1 MNSRGSLRPLH
12 NRAVMQRNAFLWA
25 MGTLCAAGLPPAARA
40 ATTPVTIRAAAT
52 LDDDATPFIWAT
64 QNGLFRRNGIDASIT
79 RGTSGAAIAA
89 GVIGGAFE
97 IGKSSITTLCAA
109 HARGVPLI
117 WIAPAG
123 EYDAATPMRLA
134 MIVKADSSIKTGA
147 DLNGKTIGVSG
158 LNDIFSLSS
167 RAWADRTGGDSS
179 TIKLTE
185 IPMTQAALAVETGR
199 LDSAVVIQPFL
210 DAALAGGKVR
220 VLADPNVAVAPHFMQ
235 AAWFT
240 SADFAAKNPAA
251 IESFIRVM
259 REASTYG
266 NSHHAETASLL
277 LSYLNVQVPLNS
289 RILLGVRFNT
299 AQIQTLIDLQ
309 VRYKMLPAPMNA
321 AELIYPAALR
331 A

>member
-1 MNSRGSLRPLH
+1 
-12 NRAVMQRNAFLWA
+12 MQRNAFLA
-25 MGTLCAAGLPPAARA
+25 GAGALCAAGSPVAARA
-40 ATTPVTIRAAAT
+40 ATGPVTMRAAAT
-52 LDDDATPFIWAT
+52 LDDDATPFVWAT
-64 QNGLFRRNGIDASIT
+64 QNGLFRRNGIEASIA

-97 IGKSSITTLCAA
+97 VGKSSVTTLCTA
-109 HARGVPLI
+109 HARGVPLV

-123 EYDAATPMRLA
+123 EYDASNPMRLA
-134 MIVKADSSIKTGA
+134 MIVKADSPIKSGA
-147 DLNGKTIGVSG
+147 DFTGKTVGVSG

-167 RAWADRTGGDSS
+167 RAWVDKTGGDSS

-185 IPMTQAALAVETGR
+185 IPMTQAPLAVETGR
-199 LDSAVVIQPFL
+199 IDAAIVIQPFL

-220 VLADPNVAVAPHFMQ
+220 VLADPNVAVASHFMQ

-240 SADFAAKNPAA
+240 SSDFAAKNPAA

-266 NSHHAETASLL
+266 NGHHAETAGLL
-277 LSYLNVQVPLNS
+277 LSYLNIQVPLNS
-289 RILLGVRFNT
+289 RILLGVRFNP

-309 VRYKMLPAPMNA
+309 VRYKMLPGPMSA
-321 AELIYPAALR
+321 TELIFPAALR

>member
-1 MNSRGSLRPLH
+1 
-12 NRAVMQRNAFLWA
+12 MQRNAFLSA
-25 MGTLCAAGLPPAARA
+25 MGALGAAGMPIAARG
-40 ATTPVTIRAAAT
+40 ATAPVTIRAAAT

-64 QNGLFRRNGIDASIT
+64 QTGLFRRNGIDASVT

-97 IGKSSITTLCAA
+97 VGKSSITTLCAA

-123 EYDAATPMRLA
+123 EYDAGTPMRLA
-134 MIVKADSSIKTGA
+134 MIVKADSPLKTGA
-147 DLNGKTIGVSG
+147 DFSGKTVGVSG

-167 RAWADRTGGDSS
+167 RAWVDHSGGDSS
-179 TIKLTE
+179 TLKLTE
-185 IPMTQAALAVETGR
+185 IPMPQAALAVETGR
-199 LDSAVVIQPFL
+199 IDSAIVIQPFL

-220 VLADPNVAVAPHFMQ
+220 VLADPNVAIAPHFMQ

-251 IESFIRVM
+251 IDGFIRVM
-259 REASTYG
+259 REASIYG

-289 RILLGVRFNT
+289 RILLGVRFNP

-309 VRYKMLPAPMNA
+309 VRYKMLPAPMSA
-321 AELIYPAALR
+321 SELIYPAALR

>member
-1 MNSRGSLRPLH
+1 
-12 NRAVMQRNAFLWA
+12 
-25 MGTLCAAGLPPAARA
+25 MGALCASTSPLAAGAASE
-40 ATTPVTIRAAAT
+40 PVTMRAAAT

-64 QNGLFRRNGIDASIT
+64 QNGLFKKNGIEASIT

-89 GVIGGAFE
+89 GVIGGAYE

-109 HARGVPLI
+109 HARGVPFV

-134 MIVKADSSIKTGA
+134 MIVKADSTIKTGV

-167 RAWADRTGGDSS
+167 RAWADHTGGDSS
-179 TIKLTE
+179 TIKLIE
-185 IPMTQAALAVETGR
+185 VPMTQAAGAVATGR
-199 LDSAVVIQPFL
+199 VDCAIVIQPFL
-210 DAALAGGKVR
+210 DTALADGKVR
-220 VLADPNVAVAPHFMQ
+220 VLADPNVAIAPHFMQ

-240 SADFAAKNPAA
+240 TADFAAKNPAA

-277 LSYLNVQVPLNS
+277 LSYLNIQVPLNS
-289 RILLGVRFNT
+289 RIILGVRFNP

-309 VRYKMLPAPMNA
+309 VRYKMLPAPMKA
-321 AELIYPAALR
+321 TDLIYPAALR